1 MAAPLTPKK
10 DGRHDEKNNS
20 PQSAF
25 LQGQDG
31 AKGERGED
39 GEQGESV
46 SHKSSSAD
54 MKIKCFQ
61 IFSMSI

>member
-1 MAAPLTPKK
+1 MAAPLTQIKMA
-10 DGRHDEKNNS
+10 DMTKNYS

-54 MKIKCFQ
+54 MRIKCVQ
-61 IFSMSI
+61 IFSMS